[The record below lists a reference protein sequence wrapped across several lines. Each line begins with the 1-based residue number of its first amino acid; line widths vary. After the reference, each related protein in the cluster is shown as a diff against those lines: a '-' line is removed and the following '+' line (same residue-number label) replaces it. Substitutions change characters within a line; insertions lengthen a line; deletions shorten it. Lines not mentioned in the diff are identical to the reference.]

1 MAVLDTFRMTGSTT
15 VVTGAAGGLGRAF
28 AEAIAEAGGNVVI
41 ADIDVEGAKTVAE
54 EIASESDV
62 EAVPIETDVTDEAS
76 VESMI
81 DETIDRFGHLDAAFA
96 NAGIAPP
103 EKPLDSYDMSD
114 WHQVIDINLTGVWLT
129 DLYAAQAMAEQED
142 GGSII
147 NTASVY
153 GLSGLDTLAY
163 SPAYAASKGGVVN
176 LTRPLGGEGGELGIR
191 VNAIAPSHAR
201 TGIGGGFFKS
211 DTEGAEALQSA
222 VESGTP
228 LDRIPAPEELKGI
241 ALFLASDASSYCTG
255 YTYAADGG
263 WLASK

>member
-1 MAVLDTFRMTGSTT
+1 MTVIDTFRMTGSTA
-15 VVTGAAGGLGRAF
+15 VVTGAAGGLGQAF
-28 AEAIAEAGGNVVI
+28 AEAIAEAGGNVVL
-41 ADIDVEGAKTVAE
+41 ADINADGVEAAAA
-54 EIASESDV
+54 EIAAETGA
-62 EAVPIETDVTDEAS
+62 ETHPIEVDVTDEAA
-76 VESMI
+76 VKAMI
-81 DETIDRFGHLDAAFA
+81 DEAIDRFGRIDAAFA

-103 EKPLDSYDMSD
+103 EKSLDEYEMED
-114 WHQVIDINLTGVWLT
+114 WYRVIDINLTGVWLT
-129 DLYAAQAMAEQED
+129 DLHAARVMAEQEG

-176 LTRPLGGEGGELGIR
+176 LTRTLGGEWGELGIR

-211 DTEGAEALQSA
+211 DTESAKALQSA
-222 VESGTP
+222 VESRTP
-228 LDRIPAPEELKGI
+228 LDRIPDPEELKGT